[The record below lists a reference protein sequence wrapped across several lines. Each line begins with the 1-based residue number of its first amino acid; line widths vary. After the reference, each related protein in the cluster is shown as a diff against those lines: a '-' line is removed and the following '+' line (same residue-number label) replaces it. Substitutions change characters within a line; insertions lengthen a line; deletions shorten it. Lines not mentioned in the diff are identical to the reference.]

1 MARLGGFSNQRYALD
16 KVAAMCGGL
25 VVRSSCTFV
34 EDVQIDSRA
43 CSPHSLF
50 FALAGSKEH
59 GITYVGDAA
68 RKGCSAVVVPF
79 SEKNHALAL
88 VEGTQCSLI
97 LVSDPLSA
105 LQCLAREYRK
115 VMSQVTTVGITGSC
129 GKSTTKE
136 ALARIAQ
143 NLGKTVKTPGNLNSE
158 IGLSLSILQMESDTQ
173 YGIFEM
179 GIDHV
184 GEMDRMVDMLKP
196 DIGLLTNIGISHIE
210 KFSNHS
216 TILAEKGKLFHPG
229 MQMGFVSDD
238 CPYTSILEKRSH
250 LSLKQYGLKD
260 IRAVDRGI
268 DGWDLTFEGELFHVA
283 CVGRHLLRDV
293 MGAIQVSLALGATRN
308 AIAEGLEGFA
318 PMQGRSFV
326 HKSGV
331 TIIDDSYNASP
342 DSTSSIL
349 GYLTALA
356 WKGEKR
362 VVLGPM
368 KELGRESSQAHA
380 QVARQLYSSP
390 MGSAYL
396 YGQEMKGAYDLL
408 KKSGYA
414 NTLFYTDDFGELE
427 DHVVKSSRQGD
438 LVLLKASRSVAME
451 RLIPALSQVG

>member
-1 MARLGGFSNQRYALD
+1 MARVGGFSNQRYPIA

-25 VVRSSCTFV
+25 VVRPSDNVV
-34 EDVQIDSRA
+34 EDVQIDSRK
-43 CSPHSLF
+43 CSPNSLF
-50 FALAGSKEH
+50 FALDGEKEH
-59 GITYVGDAA
+59 GLLYVGDAA
-68 RKGCSAVVVPF
+68 KRGCSAVVVPYSDKAF
-79 SEKNHALAL
+79 ALAM
-88 VEGTQCSLI
+88 VKATTCSVI

-105 LQCLAREYRK
+105 LQGLAQQYRGM
-115 VMSQVTTVGITGSC
+115 MSQVTAVGITGSC

-136 ALARIAQ
+136 ALASIART
-143 NLGKTVKTPGNLNSE
+143 LGKTVKTPGNYNSE
-158 IGLSLSILQMESDTQ
+158 IGLSLSILQLESDTQ

-196 DIGLLTNIGISHIE
+196 EIGLLTNIGISHLE
-210 KFSNHS
+210 KFAHRF

-238 CPYTSILEKRSH
+238 CPYTPILEKRSH
-250 LSLKQYGLKD
+250 LSLKQYGLND
-260 IRAVDRGI
+260 MQVLDRGI
-268 DGWDLTFEGELFHVA
+268 DGWDIKCDGELFHVS

-293 MGAIQVSLALGATRN
+293 MGAIQVGIALGASGKR
-308 AIAEGLEGFA
+308 IAEGLEGFS

-349 GYLTALA
+349 GYLKALA
-356 WKGEKR
+356 WKGEKK

-368 KELGRESSQAHA
+368 KELGRESVKAHA
-380 QVARQLYSSP
+380 LVARQLYASP

-408 KKSGYA
+408 KKGGYA
-414 NTLFYTDDFGELE
+414 NPLFYTDDFCELE
-427 DHVVKSSRQGD
+427 DHVVRASRQGD
-438 LVLLKASRSVAME
+438 LFLLKASRSVAME